1 MMLYP
6 LYRAVQKLRLN
17 RKTYLFLLIE
27 FVLGTTVV
35 LCGYLSGRAA
45 TYRLEAYEIQSRKNS
60 ISIQYYGGDGLNAA
74 VTPENYA
81 KLCEIYGSEY
91 SFSYLLFERTIYT
104 FELQED
110 KVQDV
115 ILSSMDENTFEFF
128 FGVQPEPD
136 TVYFGAQIEKDLPNR
151 LFFGRDW
158 FLLDEQGAT
167 INGQLLHTATLPD
180 NSDFLLLSAMESE
193 NVDTAQLIVLPF
205 SQLNMLTANADAP
218 MAYLSVFL
226 QSGQGIDD
234 VQRIADWLQSRHP
247 SYSYTVSDQRAEL
260 KKSIRDITQWMELFV
275 WVAKCSLVI
284 TTVGIIG
291 VLLIYVEQRR
301 REFVIALTLG
311 ATHGTLIFELFCEV
325 LLFSLLGGVIS
336 LLLTIFIAPQLS
348 TVTFTVRFSWT
359 CAILAIGIA
368 FGITLICCV
377 CTILGTRSRYPT
389 KIL

>member
-1 MMLYP
+1 MYIAPRLEVQYKDSTIVKIN
-6 LYRAVQKLRLN
+6 LFSGINGQQKVQAVRCWQNSRQIQQNNISSSQISVKA
-17 RKTYLFLLIE
+17 LIE
-27 FVLGTTVV
+27 LLTLPPADRQLISTGQNN
-35 LCGYLSGRAA
+35 CRSSG
-45 TYRLEAYEIQSRKNS
+45 IDN
-60 ISIQYYGGDGLNAA
+60 
-74 VTPENYA
+74 
-81 KLCEIYGSEY
+81 
-91 SFSYLLFERTIYT
+91 
-104 FELQED
+104 

>member
-1 MMLYP
+1 M
-6 LYRAVQKLRLN
+6 
-17 RKTYLFLLIE
+17 
-27 FVLGTTVV
+27 
-35 LCGYLSGRAA
+35 
-45 TYRLEAYEIQSRKNS
+45 
-60 ISIQYYGGDGLNAA
+60 
-74 VTPENYA
+74 
-81 KLCEIYGSEY
+81 
-91 SFSYLLFERTIYT
+91 
-104 FELQED
+104 
-110 KVQDV
+110 QDV
-115 ILSSMDENTFEFF
+115 IFSSMDENTFEFF

-151 LFFGRDW
+151 LFFCRDW

-180 NSDFLLLSAMESE
+180 NSDLLLLSAMESE

-218 MAYLSVFL
+218 MAYLSGFL

-260 KKSIRDITQWMELFV
+260 KKSIRDLTQWMELFV

-359 CAILAIGIA
+359 CAILAIGMA

-377 CTILGTRSRYPT
+377 CTVLGTRSRYPT

>member
-6 LYRAVQKLRLN
+6 LYRAVQKLWLN

-45 TYRLEAYEIQSRKNS
+45 TYRLEAYEMQSRKNS

-74 VTPENYA
+74 VTPEDYTQ
-81 KLCEIYGSEY
+81 LCEIYGSEY
-91 SFSYLLFERTIYT
+91 SFSYLLLERTIYT

-180 NSDFLLLSAMESE
+180 NSDLLLLSAMESE

-260 KKSIRDITQWMELFV
+260 KKSIRDIT
-275 WVAKCSLVI
+275 
-284 TTVGIIG
+284 
-291 VLLIYVEQRR
+291 
-301 REFVIALTLG
+301 
-311 ATHGTLIFELFCEV
+311 
-325 LLFSLLGGVIS
+325 
-336 LLLTIFIAPQLS
+336 
-348 TVTFTVRFSWT
+348 
-359 CAILAIGIA
+359 
-368 FGITLICCV
+368 
-377 CTILGTRSRYPT
+377 
-389 KIL
+389 

>member
-1 MMLYP
+1 MQTNNKMAVAPVGKLIWQMSIPP
-6 LYRAVQKLRLN
+6 LISMFLQYSYNLIDSAFVARLSENALTAVSLSFPITTLMNATSIWIGVGVNVLIAGYLGEKKQDEANTTVTHGLLLAFGIGALLN
-17 RKTYLFLLIE
+17 LLSLLIMKPY
-27 FVLGTTVV
+27 F
-35 LCGYLSGRAA
+35 RAF
-45 TYRLEAYEIQSRKNS
+45 TNNE
-60 ISIQYYGGDGLNAA
+60 
-74 VTPENYA
+74 
-81 KLCEIYGSEY
+81 EIY
-91 SFSYLLFERTIYT
+91 
-104 FELQED
+104 Q
-110 KVQDV
+110 
-115 ILSSMDENTFEFF
+115 LS
-128 FGVQPEPD
+128 
-136 TVYFGAQIEKDLPNR
+136 L
-151 LFFGRDW
+151 
-158 FLLDEQGAT
+158 
-167 INGQLLHTATLPD
+167 
-180 NSDFLLLSAMESE
+180 
-193 NVDTAQLIVLPF
+193 
-205 SQLNMLTANADAP
+205 
-218 MAYLSVFL
+218 AY
-226 QSGQGIDD
+226 
-234 VQRIADWLQSRHP
+234 
-247 SYSYTVSDQRAEL
+247 
-260 KKSIRDITQWMELFV
+260 IRDITQWMELFV